1 LAVCSHDVTAY
12 PGIMR
17 GRTGR
22 VRDAYPVEYER
33 GAHVTQSKPVALW
46 AVPRSISTAFERV
59 FVERDDFEVLHEP
72 FSASY
77 YYGEDRPSDRF
88 ADAEPKADYSYERVL
103 EDVFRPREQRVFL
116 KDMAYHAKKVLSP
129 EFASRFV
136 NTFIVRDPK
145 YVLVSLYKM
154 WPDFTLEE
162 TGYEDLY
169 RLFRYA
175 TDAGEDVAVVDAMT
189 FSENPA
195 GVLAAYCEHL
205 EVPFTAGSLTW
216 ESGEVSEW
224 DDWEGWHEDAESST
238 GIEPAERRDPELPE
252 ELEAAYEHC
261 LPYYYELAAHAIPSV
276 ARRSAVGRMEDNRE
290 KILLRTETAIAPHGG
305 DLVDRVVPEE
315 ERRERS
321 MEAAELQKVPLSAR
335 ALSDLQMIS
344 TGVFSPLEGFMLRAE
359 YEGVVEDMRLDGGLA
374 WSLPVILSTDE
385 KKASELSENALIA
398 LVDGTGE
405 PVATMVLRELYGYDK
420 EREARMVY
428 RTTDADHPGVA
439 ALYRQGDVLLGGEVE
454 LLRRPDEGRFPRYY
468 YTPAQLRASFAEKG
482 WKRIVGFQTRNPVHR
497 AHEYIQKSAL
507 ESVDGLL
514 LNPLVGE
521 TKSDDIPADVRM
533 RSYEVILDRYYPEDR
548 TMLAVFPAAMRYAG
562 PREAIFHAICR
573 KNYGCSHFIV
583 GRDHAGVGSYYGTY
597 DAQHIF
603 EEFESEEL
611 GITPLFFEHAFF
623 CTECE
628 GMGSS
633 KTCPHD
639 PDSHVFLSGT
649 KVRELLSKGEYPPP
663 EFSRPEVIEVLMEGQ
678 RTHSG

>member
-1 LAVCSHDVTAY
+1 
-12 PGIMR
+12 MR

-33 GAHVTQSKPVALW
+33 EALVTQSKPVALW

-77 YYGEDRPSDRF
+77 YYGEDRLSDRF
-88 ADAEPKADYSYERVL
+88 ADAEPKAEYSYERVL
-103 EDVFRPREQRVFL
+103 EDVFRPREHRVFL
-116 KDMAYHAKKVLSP
+116 KDMAYQAKKVLSP

-145 YVLVSLYKM
+145 YVLVSLYEM

-175 TDAGEDVAVVDAMT
+175 TDVGEDVAVVDAMT
-189 FSENPA
+189 FSENPT

-205 EVPFTAGSLTW
+205 EVPFRSGSLTW
-216 ESGEVSEW
+216 ESGDVSEW
-224 DDWEGWHEDAESST
+224 DDWEGWHEDAQSST

-252 ELEAAYEHC
+252 DLQAVYEQC

-276 ARRSAVGRMEDNRE
+276 TRRSARGAGTQDDKE

-321 MEAAELQKVPLSAR
+321 MEAAELPKVPLRPR

-344 TGVFSPLEGFMLRAE
+344 TGVFSPLEGFMLREE
-359 YEGVVEDMRLDGGLA
+359 YESVVEDMRLKDGLA
-374 WSLPVILSTDE
+374 WSLPVTVSVDE
-385 KKASELSENALIA
+385 RQARELSENSEIA

-405 PVATMVLRELYGYDK
+405 PVATMVLRELYNYDK

-428 RTTDADHPGVA
+428 RTTDAEHPGVA
-439 ALYRQGDVLLGGEVE
+439 AVYRQDDVLLGGEVE
-454 LLRRPDEGRFPRYY
+454 LLRPPDEGRYPRFY
-468 YTPAQLRASFAEKG
+468 YTPAQLRTSFAEKG

-507 ESVDGLL
+507 ETVDGLL

-603 EEFESEEL
+603 EEFEPEEL

-633 KTCPHD
+633 KTCPHA

-649 KVRELLSKGEYPPP
+649 KVREMLSRGEYPPP
-663 EFSRPEVIEVLMEGQ
+663 EFSRPEVIKVLMEGQ
-678 RTHSG
+678 RTQNR